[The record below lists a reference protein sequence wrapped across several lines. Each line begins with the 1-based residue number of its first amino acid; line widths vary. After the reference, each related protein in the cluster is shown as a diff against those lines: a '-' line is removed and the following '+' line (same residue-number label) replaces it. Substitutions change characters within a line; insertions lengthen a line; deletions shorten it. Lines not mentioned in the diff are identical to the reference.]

1 MRRRVIQMGILTALC
16 ALPALAQL
24 GMFTKDQLVAIT
36 SEWKGER
43 FPDGRPKVSDELL
56 DRLATVDAEEAW
68 GTLRGAGYP
77 LQFEGNFKTVNV
89 KPGGPRLVGRAV
101 TAVFMPLRKDL
112 NDYINANGKKEG
124 RVSRG
129 QNSWIIDTLVKR
141 DVMVVDLFGKIED
154 GTIIGDNLGTSI
166 MTKTGTGLVVDG
178 SIRDVSGNSEIEGF
192 QIFARGFHPTALRNV
207 TLTGIN
213 VPIRIGGVTV
223 LPGDVVVSDPEGVTF
238 IPPQVAEKVAN
249 EAERTHMVD
258 EWGHKMLRERKY
270 TPGEIDTEWTSKMIE
285 EFNAYCEAKGSK
297 VRLGP
302 KGKHGDL

>member
-1 MRRRVIQMGILTALC
+1 MTQLGILTALC

-24 GMFTKDQLVAIT
+24 GMFTKEQLIAIT

-43 FPDGRPKVSDELL
+43 FPDGRPKVPDALL

-68 GTLRGAGYP
+68 GVLRGAGYP
-77 LQFEGNFKTVNV
+77 LQFEGNWQTVNV

-101 TAVFMPLRKDL
+101 TAVFLPYRKDF

-166 MTKTGTGLVVDG
+166 FTKTGTGLVVDG

-192 QIFARGFHPTALRNV
+192 QIFAKGFHPTALREA

-213 VPIRIGGVTV
+213 VPIRIGHATV
-223 LPGDVVVSDPEGVTF
+223 LPGDIVVSDPEGVTF
-238 IPPQVAEKVAN
+238 IPPQLCERVAN
-249 EAERTHMVD
+249 EAERIHMVD
-258 EWGHKMLRERKY
+258 EWGHKMLREGKY
-270 TPGEIDTEWTSKMIE
+270 TPGEIDTEWTPKMIQ
-285 EFNAYCEAKGSK
+285 EFNAYCAAKGSK
-297 VRLGP
+297 VR
-302 KGKHGDL
+302 H

>member
-1 MRRRVIQMGILTALC
+1 MKRRVIQLGILTALI

-24 GMFTKDQLVAIT
+24 GMFTKDQLLAIT

-89 KPGGPRLVGRAV
+89 KVGGPRMVGRAV
-101 TAVFMPLRKDL
+101 TAVLVPLRKDF

-124 RVSRG
+124 RVSHG
-129 QNSWIIDTLVKR
+129 QNSWVIDTLVKR

-178 SIRDVSGNSEIEGF
+178 SIRDVSGNQEIEGF
-192 QIFARGFHPTALRNV
+192 QIFARGFHPSALRNT
-207 TLTGIN
+207 TLAGIN

-270 TPGEIDTEWTSKMIE
+270 SPGEIDTEWTPKMIE

-297 VRLGP
+297 VRLGV

>member
-1 MRRRVIQMGILTALC
+1 MKRRVIQLGILTALV

-24 GMFTKDQLVAIT
+24 GMFTKDQLLAIT

-43 FPDGRPKVSDELL
+43 FPDGRPKVPDELL
-56 DRLATVDAEEAW
+56 DRLGTVDAEEAW

-101 TAVFMPLRKDL
+101 TAVFVPFRKDF

-124 RVSRG
+124 RVSHG

-154 GTIIGDNLGTSI
+154 GTIIGDNLGTAI

-178 SIRDVSGNSEIEGF
+178 SIRDVSGNQEIEGF
-192 QIFARGFHPTALRNV
+192 QIFARGFHPSALRNT
-207 TLTGIN
+207 TLAGIN

-223 LPGDVVVSDPEGVTF
+223 LPGDVVVSDPEGITF
-238 IPPQVAEKVAN
+238 IPPQVAERVAS

-270 TPGEIDTEWTSKMIE
+270 TPGEIDTEWTAKMIE
-285 EFNAYCEAKGSK
+285 EFNAYCEGKGSK
-297 VRLGP
+297 VRLGQ

>member
-1 MRRRVIQMGILTALC
+1 MRRRVIQFGILTALC
-16 ALPALAQL
+16 ALPALAQI
-24 GMFTKDQLVAIT
+24 GMFTKDQLLAIT

-43 FPDGRPKVSDELL
+43 FPDGRPKVSDEVL

-89 KPGGPRLVGRAV
+89 KVGGPRLVGRAV
-101 TAVFMPLRKDL
+101 TAAFVPFRKDF
-112 NDYINANGKKEG
+112 NDYINASGKKEG
-124 RVSRG
+124 RVGRG

-141 DVMVVDLFGKIED
+141 DVMVVDVFGKIED

-166 MTKTGTGLVVDG
+166 MAKTGTGLVVDG
-178 SIRDVSGNSEIEGF
+178 AIRDVSGNQEIEGF
-192 QIFARGFHPTALRNV
+192 QIYARGFHPSALHNA
-207 TLTGIN
+207 TLAGIN

-238 IPPQVAEKVAN
+238 IPPYLAEKVA
-249 EAERTHMVD
+249 EESERLHMVD
-258 EWGHKMLRERKY
+258 EWGHKMLREGKY
-270 TPGEIDTEWTSKMIE
+270 TPGEIDTEWTPKMIE
-285 EFNAYCEAKGSK
+285 EFNAYSESKGSK

-302 KGKHGDL
+302 KGKRGDL